1 MHHVYLEIM
10 KKIWKTVNARFL
22 VYRNNGKIGRVSAGD
37 GWKMWIFC
45 SGFQKTKITAPVL
58 RKQERLF
65 SGSMSIV
72 GAGFLRIPLHS

>member
-37 GWKMWIFC
+37 GWKMCIFC

-65 SGSMSIV
+65 SINV
-72 GAGFLRIPLHS
+72 

>member
-37 GWKMWIFC
+37 GWKMW
-45 SGFQKTKITAPVL
+45 FQKTKITAPVL

-65 SGSMSIV
+65 SINV
-72 GAGFLRIPLHS
+72 

>member
-37 GWKMWIFC
+37 GWKMWIFYILNKKL
-45 SGFQKTKITAPVL
+45 KTHLKI
-58 RKQERLF
+58 
-65 SGSMSIV
+65 
-72 GAGFLRIPLHS
+72 

>member
-45 SGFQKTKITAPVL
+45 SGFHKTKITAPVL
-58 RKQERLF
+58 QTRAVIFNQTY
-65 SGSMSIV
+65 I
-72 GAGFLRIPLHS
+72 

>member
-37 GWKMWIFC
+37 GWKIWIFC

-58 RKQERLF
+58 GKQERLF
-65 SGSMSIV
+65 SINV
-72 GAGFLRIPLHS
+72 